1 MSQQLKT
8 FPTLYS
14 QNSNGTIQ
22 EWKIQVVDNAILTTY
37 GRQNGKMQ
45 TTSDVIKEGKN
56 LGKANETTPF
66 EQAAAEAQSRWEKKL
81 KSGYVQTAAEAK
93 AGTVDAQFI
102 AGGIEPML
110 AKKFEDEESKVV
122 YPAFVQ
128 PKLDGI
134 RCVAMLN
141 KGKATLWTRTRKEIT
156 SVPHIIA
163 ALEKAF
169 AGATLILDGELYNHD
184 YKKEFETIV
193 SLVRQQEPK
202 NGYEKV
208 QYHVYDLVDTK
219 AKFSE
224 RLKQLKQAIKGCKT
238 LCLLETHKVESG
250 EELME
255 FFSHFKGLGYEG
267 AMYRADA
274 VYENKRSNHLL
285 KLKTFDDSE
294 FKIVD
299 VEEGRGRLT
308 GAAIMVCTTKSG
320 ETFNCKMEG
329 AIDNLKTLLANKTK
343 IIGKLLTVR
352 YQGLTNGNVP
362 RFPVGVVIR
371 DYE

>member
-1 MSQQLKT
+1 MSHKS
-8 FPTLYS
+8 FPILYS

-22 EWKIQVVDNAILTTY
+22 QWQIMVTLNVITTVY
-37 GRQNGKMQ
+37 GRHQGKLQ
-45 TTSDVIKEGKN
+45 TTTDTIKEGKN
-56 LGKANETTPF
+56 LGKANATTAN
-66 EQAAAEAQSRWEKKL
+66 EQALAEAQSRWEKKL
-81 KSGYVQTAAEAK
+81 KSGYVQDINLAK
-93 AGTVDAQFI
+93 AGGVDTQVI

-110 AKKFEDEESKVV
+110 AKKFEDEESKVT

-134 RCVAMLN
+134 RCVAIIDS
-141 KGKATLWTRTRKEIT
+141 GTATLWTRTRKAIT
-156 SVPHIIA
+156 SVPHIVA

-169 AGATLILDGELYNHD
+169 AGDTLVLDGELYNHD
-184 YKKEFETIV
+184 YKQEFETIV

-202 NGYEKV
+202 EGHEKV
-208 QYHVYDLVDTK
+208 QYHIYDLVDTK
-219 AKFSE
+219 ARFSE
-224 RLKQLKQAIKGCKT
+224 RYKRLKQAIKGCKT
-238 LCLLETHKVESG
+238 LCLLETHQVESG

-274 VYENKRSNHLL
+274 AYENKRSNHLL
-285 KLKTFDDSE
+285 KLKTFCDSE
-294 FKIVD
+294 FKIIG

-308 GAAIMVCTTKSG
+308 GAAIMVCATKSG

-329 AIDNLKTLLANKTK
+329 SIDNLKVILSNRRDV
-343 IIGKLLTVR
+343 IGKMLTVR
-352 YQGLTNGNVP
+352 YQDFTNGNVP
-362 RFPVGVVIR
+362 RFPVGVSIR